1 MRKILIGGAWP
12 YANGSLHIGHV
23 AGLLPGDVLARYHRA
38 VGDQVCF
45 VSGSDCHGTPVA
57 IRAKQEVKTP
67 REISDHYHEEF
78 TECFEKLGFSYDCY
92 TKTSSREHIDFVQR
106 FHKKLYES
114 PYVYEKE
121 SPQAYCESCNA
132 FLADRFVTGLCPK
145 CGAPARGDQCDEC
158 GTVLEPENLEQPV
171 CAVCGKPIQ
180 FKASKHLYI
189 AISKLEKELKD
200 LVDKHPE
207 WHKNAIAFTNKYISE
222 GLRDRALTRDLE
234 WGIPV
239 PKEGYEN
246 KTIYIW
252 AENVLGYL
260 SASEVAVEKAGA
272 AAPSAELAA
281 GQARTDH
288 AAFWDAK
295 DPETIHYYVHGK
307 DNIPF
312 HTIILPALL
321 IANGEGWR
329 LPDRIISSE
338 YLTLEGRKISTS
350 RNYAIWLKDLLDQFD
365 TDSIR
370 YYFLANG
377 PEKRDA
383 DFSWNDYVLSHNGEL
398 LGAYGNF
405 VNRTL
410 AFITKYYDGIV
421 PPCHLSAESPTLV
434 SSTSPANT
442 APDCGKTPE
451 DACVATVRGETLQD
465 VDPTILARLESL
477 YASVGRQIEAGA
489 FRDAIREIFEF
500 VHFANKYF
508 DAEQP
513 WITRTTDPAKCE
525 DTIFQ
530 CVQIIANLAALLAP
544 FLPFSSEKISHWLGT
559 DLTWEIHGVPAGYAL
574 PATEILFQRIDK
586 KVIEEETAKLK
597 SIL

>member
-23 AGLLPGDVLARYHRA
+23 AGLLPGDLLARYHRA
-38 VGDQVCF
+38 LGDEVYF

-57 IRAKQEVKTP
+57 IRAKQEGKTP
-67 REISDHYHEEF
+67 SEVSDHYHAEF
-78 TECFEKLGFSYDCY
+78 TECFEKLGFSYDVY
-92 TKTSSREHIDFVQR
+92 TKTSAEEHKDFIRR

-121 SPQAYCESCNA
+121 SPQAFCEECNT

-145 CGAPARGDQCDEC
+145 CGTPARGDQCDAC
-158 GTVLEPENLEQPV
+158 GTVLEPENLTEPV

-180 FKASKHLYI
+180 FRNSKHLYI
-189 AISKLEKELKD
+189 AISKLEKELKA
-200 LVDKHPE
+200 LACGHPE
-207 WHKNAIAFTNKYISE
+207 WRKNAIAFTNKYIEE

-239 PKEGYEN
+239 PKDGYEN

-260 SASEVAVEKAGA
+260 SASEVAARKAQGETSPTGA
-272 AAPSAELAA
+272 AETISDILQDA
-281 GQARTDH
+281 GT
-288 AAFWDAK
+288 
-295 DPETIHYYVHGK
+295 PERYKTLWNAQNPDSIHYYVHGK

-338 YLTLEGRKISTS
+338 YCTLEGRKISTS
-350 RNYAIWLKDLLDQFD
+350 RNYAIWIRELLDRFD
-365 TDSIR
+365 ADSIR
-370 YYFLANG
+370 YYFLSNG

-383 DFSWNDYVLSHNGEL
+383 DFSWENYVNSHNGEL
-398 LGAYGNF
+398 LGQYGNL

-410 AFITKYYDGIV
+410 AFITKYFDGVV
-421 PPCHLSAESPTLV
+421 PKGTLSSSIAERIS
-434 SSTSPANT
+434 
-442 APDCGKTPE
+442 D
-451 DACVATVRGETLQD
+451 
-465 VDPTILARLESL
+465 L
-477 YASVGRQIEAGA
+477 YATAAAQIENGD
-489 FRDAIREIFEF
+489 FRDCLGGIFDL
-500 VHFANKYF
+500 VRFANKFF
-508 DAEQP
+508 DTEQP
-513 WITRTTDPAKCE
+513 WITRTSDPAKCE

-530 CVQIIANLAALLAP
+530 CVQIIANLATLLAP
-544 FLPFSSEKISHWLGT
+544 FLPFSSEKVSRWLGA
-559 DLTWEIHGVPAGYAL
+559 DLSWHPQSVPAGLSL
-574 PATEILFQRIDK
+574 PETEILFQRIDK
-586 KVIEEETAKLK
+586 KVIDEEKAKLQ

>member
-38 VGDQVCF
+38 VGDQVYF

-57 IRAKQEVKTP
+57 IRAKQEGKTP
-67 REISDHYHEEF
+67 REVSDHYHAEF
-78 TECFEKLGFSYDCY
+78 TECFEKLGFSYDVY
-92 TKTSSREHIDFVQR
+92 TKTSAEEHKDFIRR

-121 SPQAYCESCNA
+121 SPQAFCEECNT

-145 CGAPARGDQCDEC
+145 CGAPARGDQCDAC
-158 GTVLEPENLEQPV
+158 GTVLEPENLESPV
-171 CAVCGKPIQ
+171 CAVCGKHIQ
-180 FKASKHLYI
+180 FRNSKHLYI
-189 AISKLEKELKD
+189 AISKLEKELKA
-200 LVDKHPE
+200 LACGHPE
-207 WHKNAIAFTNKYISE
+207 WRKNAIAFTNKYIEE

-239 PKEGYEN
+239 PKDGYEG

-260 SASEVAVEKAGA
+260 SASEVAARKAQGETSPTGA
-272 AAPSAELAA
+272 AETISDILQDA
-281 GQARTDH
+281 GTPERYKTL
-288 AAFWDAK
+288 WDAQNP
-295 DPETIHYYVHGK
+295 DSIHYYVHGK

-321 IANGEGWR
+321 IANGDGWR

-338 YLTLEGRKISTS
+338 YCTLEGRKISTS
-350 RNYAIWLKDLLDQFD
+350 RNYAIWIRELLDRFD
-365 TDSIR
+365 ADSIR
-370 YYFLANG
+370 YYFLSNG

-383 DFSWNDYVLSHNGEL
+383 DFSWENYVNSHNGEL
-398 LGAYGNF
+398 LGQYGNL

-410 AFITKYYDGIV
+410 AFITKYFDGVV
-421 PPCHLSAESPTLV
+421 PKGTLSSSIAERIS
-434 SSTSPANT
+434 
-442 APDCGKTPE
+442 D
-451 DACVATVRGETLQD
+451 
-465 VDPTILARLESL
+465 L
-477 YASVGRQIEAGA
+477 YATAAAQIENGD
-489 FRDAIREIFEF
+489 FRDCLGGIFDL
-500 VHFANKYF
+500 VRFANKFF
-508 DAEQP
+508 DTEQP
-513 WITRTTDPAKCE
+513 WITRTSDPAKCE

-530 CVQIIANLAALLAP
+530 CVQIIANLATLLAP
-544 FLPFSSEKISHWLGT
+544 FLPFSSEKVSRWLGA
-559 DLTWEIHGVPAGYAL
+559 DLSWHPQSVPTGFVL
-574 PATEILFQRIDK
+574 PETEILFQRIDK
-586 KVIEEETAKLK
+586 KVIDEEKAKLQ